1 MPITTILPKDSNHL
15 RIHTVLIGRQFKLDA
30 ANKLLIKQ
38 KSATR
43 YRDAYHI
50 VLPIGE
56 AWVFNYGVV
65 VCWNIEDT
73 QRKALCNELSTLMGE
88 HLDACEIEQFHY
100 KISEEVELKIHN
112 DVITLN
118 NKNPLCRLALS
129 HAFAQSTKL
138 GFFEDNAQKV
148 IQENSYI
155 SKKLAAT
162 GKIPLSRNKLAK
174 LRGVLFDT
182 SSDIS
187 LHFNLLDTPEFF
199 WDYPEL
205 ESYYMPLAKYLD
217 LTPRINLLNHKLAT
231 IHELLAMLASE
242 QHHKHSSFLEW
253 FIIVLIMIDIVIYF
267 FPH

>member
-1 MPITTILPKDSNHL
+1 MHEHL
-15 RIHTVLIGRQFKLDA
+15 EVCETEQ
-30 ANKLLIKQ
+30 
-38 KSATR
+38 
-43 YRDAYHI
+43 
-50 VLPIGE
+50 
-56 AWVFNYGVV
+56 FNYTLAQEG
-65 VCWNIEDT
+65 
-73 QRKALCNELSTLMGE
+73 ELT
-88 HLDACEIEQFHY
+88 
-100 KISEEVELKIHN
+100 IHN
-112 DVITLN
+112 DMLTLSD
-118 NKNPLCRLALS
+118 KNPLCRLALS

-205 ESYYMPLAKYLD
+205 ETYYFKLAKYLD
-217 LTPRINLLNHKLAT
+217 LTPRIDLLNHKLAT

-253 FIIVLIMIDIVIYF
+253 FIIILIMIDIVIYF